1 MIVVENN
8 EATDANA
15 AMTLI
20 AHLRMDRCP
29 DCQRVGLQG
38 GPRGGAAQNLKC
50 LSCGARFNVA
60 PPRYICFAERIG

>member
-8 EATDANA
+8 EQLYGQPAEV
-15 AMTLI
+15 LI

-29 DCQRVGLQG
+29 DCQKYGLQG